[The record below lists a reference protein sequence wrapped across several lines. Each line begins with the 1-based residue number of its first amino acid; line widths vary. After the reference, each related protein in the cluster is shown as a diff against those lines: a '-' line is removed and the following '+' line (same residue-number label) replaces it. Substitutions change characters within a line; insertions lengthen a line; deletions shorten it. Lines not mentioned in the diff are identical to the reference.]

1 MPPVATRV
9 CLYWS
14 SARIC
19 EAVPVARP
27 SATSDAV
34 STTSVSAAAIP
45 VPAPSLQTR
54 QAIALA
60 LVYVIW
66 GSTYLAMRYAVAGLP
81 PLFMAGCRFVI
92 AGTVLLAIAKARGVP
107 MPTAREWRGA
117 AIVGALFFLGGN
129 GLVAIAERDLGSGL
143 AAVVCATMPLWLA
156 VLNVASGER
165 PARREWLGLAIG
177 FVGVVVLAGG
187 ADVRDNPW
195 MTCVLALSPVSWA
208 IGSFLARRVALPRGM
223 AAAGAEMFAG
233 GLILFAVA
241 FASGERIPSAPPSSS
256 VLALGYLIVAGSL
269 LGFTAY
275 AWLLANARPAV
286 ATSYAFVNPA
296 LAVGLGALVGGEA
309 VGIETAAGTALI
321 VASVALIV
329 LRPKLA
335 RK

>member
-1 MPPVATRV
+1 MP
-9 CLYWS
+9 S
-14 SARIC
+14 
-19 EAVPVARP
+19 
-27 SATSDAV
+27 
-34 STTSVSAAAIP
+34 
-45 VPAPSLQTR
+45 PSLQTR

-81 PLFMAGCRFVI
+81 PLFMAGCRFVV
-92 AGTVLLAIAKARGVP
+92 AGGVLLAIARARGIA

-117 AIVGALFFLGGN
+117 ALVGSLFFLGGN

-143 AAVVCATMPLWLA
+143 AAVMCATMPLWLA
-156 VLNVASGER
+156 VLGVAAGER
-165 PARREWLGLAIG
+165 PERREWLGLAIG

-187 ADVRDNPW
+187 ADVRANPW

-223 AAAGAEMFAG
+223 AAAGAEMLAG
-233 GLILFAVA
+233 GVVLFAVA
-241 FASGERIPSAPPSSS
+241 FASGERVPAAPPSSS
-256 VLALGYLIVAGSL
+256 VIALVYLIVAGSL

-275 AWLLANARPAV
+275 AWLLGNARPAV

-296 LAVGLGALVGGEA
+296 LAVVLGALVGGETIG
-309 VGIETAAGTALI
+309 VETVAGTALI

-329 LRPKLA
+329 LRARRAPK
-335 RK
+335 